1 MNRIHQAGRWLMA
14 LALPVSAGLC
24 QAQPAPVGEVLD
36 TPALQVARAEQA
48 VMTALA
54 RAGERLVAVGER
66 GLVLLSDDNGQHWR
80 QAQVPVSVSLTA
92 VQFVDP
98 RLGWAVGHA
107 GVVLKSVDGGEHW
120 TLQLDGHQAA
130 QIELAAARQALD
142 NAADADSA
150 QARVQSA
157 ERLLAEGADKP
168 LLALQF
174 VDARR
179 GLVVGAY
186 GLALQTL
193 DGGATWQSLMGQIDN
208 PGGAHLYAIA
218 HQGPRWFL
226 GGEQGYLARSEDDG
240 QSFVALD
247 SPYAGSFF
255 ALQLRADGALLVA
268 GLKGHAFVSSDG
280 GDSFQPLP
288 VAQPVS
294 FSAATRLADGR
305 ALLVN
310 QGGALF
316 LGDGPGGVPLQPF
329 AQPLGR
335 PVAGLIQAAD
345 GSLVLAGFTG
355 LLRLPQPS
363 PAQAE

>member
-1 MNRIHQAGRWLMA
+1 MNRIHQATGWLLT
-14 LALPVSAGLC
+14 LALSSGAGVC
-24 QAQPAPVGEVLD
+24 QAQQAPVGPVLE
-36 TPALQVARAEQA
+36 TPALQVAGAEQA

-54 RAGERLVAVGER
+54 RAGARLVAVGER

-80 QAQVPVSVSLTA
+80 QAQVPVSVSLTS
-92 VQFVDP
+92 VQFVDA
-98 RLGWAVGHA
+98 RQGWAVGHA

-120 TLQLDGHQAA
+120 TLQLDGQRLA
-130 QIELAAARQALD
+130 QVELTAARQALAGALD
-142 NAADADSA
+142 TDSA

-193 DGGATWQSLMGQIDN
+193 DGGASWQSLMGQIDN
-208 PGGAHLYAIA
+208 PAGAHLYAIA
-218 HQGPRWFL
+218 RQGSRWFL

-240 QSFVALD
+240 QSFAALD
-247 SPYAGSFF
+247 SPYAGTFF

-310 QGGALF
+310 QSGALF
-316 LGDGPGGVPLQPF
+316 VGDGPAGSPLQPY

-335 PVAGLIQAAD
+335 PVSGLTQAAD

-355 LLRLPQPS
+355 LLRVPQPI